1 MITGIVDLK
10 LNNIFSI
17 ENACKKLG
25 LKTVKIS
32 SKDQIKS
39 CDALILPGV
48 GSFHKAIYRLD
59 KLNLSYEI
67 KDFINSG
74 KPFLGIC
81 LGMQLLFEKSYEF
94 VKSNGLSIFKGDVV
108 SLDAIDRSTLV
119 PHIGMN
125 YLELETKTKNSN
137 IKIYEGKKYFFN
149 HSFTVQAD
157 DNLCLSKTKL
167 KNEKFISVINKEKIL
182 GTQFHPELSY
192 DHGLELI
199 KCLKNL

>member
-1 MITGIVDLK
+1 M
-10 LNNIFSI
+10 
-17 ENACKKLG
+17 A
-25 LKTVKIS
+25 
-32 SKDQIKS
+32 
-39 CDALILPGV
+39 
-48 GSFHKAIYRLD
+48 
-59 KLNLSYEI
+59 
-67 KDFINSG
+67 
-74 KPFLGIC
+74 
-81 LGMQLLFEKSYEF
+81 
-94 VKSNGLSIFKGDVV
+94 
-108 SLDAIDRSTLV
+108 
-119 PHIGMN
+119 
-125 YLELETKTKNSN
+125 KTKNSN